1 MLHEKNIY
9 KKIHTSFS
17 GSHAT
22 LVTSQVFFL
31 QSRGVCLRQ
40 ELILPC
46 MLKSGT
52 EDVLN
57 GTKHPNVTNWER
69 EAAVMYPFISD
80 PTNGTC
86 GVPQK
91 CQKVLGR
98 PPALA
103 EPSMCLLCALIQPT
117 NSGQLFIIS
126 ANV

>member
-1 MLHEKNIY
+1 MCY
-9 KKIHTSFS
+9 
-17 GSHAT
+17 
-22 LVTSQVFFL
+22 
-31 QSRGVCLRQ
+31 
-40 ELILPC
+40 
-46 MLKSGT
+46 
-52 EDVLN
+52 N